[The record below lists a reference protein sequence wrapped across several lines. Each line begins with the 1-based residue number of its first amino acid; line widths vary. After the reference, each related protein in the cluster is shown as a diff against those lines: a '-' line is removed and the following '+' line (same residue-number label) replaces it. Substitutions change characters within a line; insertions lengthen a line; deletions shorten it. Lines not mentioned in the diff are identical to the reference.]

1 MNFDPTTATDAYISG
16 LGEEALA
23 LATAYTA
30 GNHWIL
36 LWEIV
41 VATIVTVILVR
52 TRLLER
58 TALLLAGRRFFIR
71 VFSLSAVFIVA
82 STFLE
87 FPFWLYA
94 DWWRESEYGRTNQPL
109 ADHLTQLA
117 LDLALTSVI
126 AGLALAG
133 VYAFLERAG
142 KAWWLRTGALASFT
156 VVFLILLSP
165 TFIEPL
171 FNDFEPVPDGKVKE
185 AVEALAIQAGTPTNR
200 IFVFNGSRQSNNFTA
215 NVSGIGTS
223 ARIAISDVALG
234 DASLGEIKAVTGHE
248 IGHYVLGHM
257 WYSVAVLCGLIFSAL
272 FLAQL
277 LFTPVAKLLGT
288 SGDITNPT
296 TLPVLV
302 FILTT
307 LMSLAQP
314 LNNAV
319 TRMNESAADRYS
331 LDTVKLPD
339 ALASA
344 LVKTAEYRNP
354 RPGALQEWLFYTHPS
369 VERRVKMAM
378 DWKAEN

>member
-16 LGEEALA
+16 LGEDALA
-23 LATAYTA
+23 LAAAYTA
-30 GNHWIL
+30 GNNWIL
-36 LWEIV
+36 LWGIV
-41 VATIVTVILVR
+41 IATIVTAILVR

-58 TALLLAGRRFFIR
+58 IALRLEGRLFFIR
-71 VFSLSAVFIVA
+71 VFSLSAVFVVA
-82 STFLE
+82 STLLE

-94 DWWRESEYGRTNQPL
+94 DWWRESRYGRTNQPL

-117 LDLALTSVI
+117 LSLALMSVM
-126 AGLALAG
+126 AGLVLTG
-133 VYAFLERAG
+133 VYAFLERTG
-142 KAWWLRTGALASFT
+142 KAWWLWSGALASFA

-171 FNDFEPVPDGKVKE
+171 FNDFEPVPDGEVKE
-185 AVEALAIQAGTPTNR
+185 AVEELAIQAGIPTNR

-215 NVSGIGTS
+215 NVGGIGAS

-234 DASLGEIKAVTGHE
+234 DASLGEVKSVTGHE

-257 WYSVAVLCGLIFSAL
+257 WYSVAVLCGSIFLAL

-277 LFTPVAKLLGT
+277 LFTPAAKLFGA
-288 SGDITNPT
+288 SGHITDPT
-296 TLPVLV
+296 TLPILV
-302 FILTT
+302 FILAT

-339 ALASA
+339 GLASA
-344 LVKTAEYRNP
+344 LVRTAEYRNP
-354 RPGALQEWLFYTHPS
+354 RPGALQECLFYTHPS

-378 DWKAEN
+378 DWKADH